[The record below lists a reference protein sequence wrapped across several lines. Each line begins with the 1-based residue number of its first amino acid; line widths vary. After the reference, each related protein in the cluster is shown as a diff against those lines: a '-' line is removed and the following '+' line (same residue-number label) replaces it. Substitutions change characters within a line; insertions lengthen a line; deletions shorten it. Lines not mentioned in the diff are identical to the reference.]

1 MTDTQWPTL
10 PLLSDA
16 DQPGPEPGATR
27 YTLLVE
33 ETTGSGESMRWL
45 GSPAT
50 GKTWMDR
57 TEARRAAEQFA
68 RTYAPRHP
76 MSEQNRGVYR
86 VSPDHYLTVV
96 KGATKTFAFRTT
108 VAEPLD

>member
-1 MTDTQWPTL
+1 
-10 PLLSDA
+10 
-16 DQPGPEPGATR
+16 
-27 YTLLVE
+27 
-33 ETTGSGESMRWL
+33 
-45 GSPAT
+45 
-50 GKTWMDR
+50 MDR